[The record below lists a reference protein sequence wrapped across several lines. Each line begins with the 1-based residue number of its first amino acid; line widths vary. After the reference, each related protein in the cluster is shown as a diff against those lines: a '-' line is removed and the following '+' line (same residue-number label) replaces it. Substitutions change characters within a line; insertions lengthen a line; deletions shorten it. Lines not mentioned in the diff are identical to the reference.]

1 MTYHKIKALS
11 MSVVC
16 DASAP
21 CGQCSNGHHKTTG
34 IALSATSSRVSNLG
48 HVQHIEGLSGIRLS
62 LHYCRLGPGPLQHHC
77 ILQKG
82 LFPLPPLGGR
92 RQ

>member
-1 MTYHKIKALS
+1 MTHHKIKALS
-11 MSVVC
+11 VSVVC
-16 DASAP
+16 DASAAR
-21 CGQCSNGHHKTTG
+21 GQCTNGHHKTTG
-34 IALSATSSRVSNLG
+34 IVLAASETRVSIHG
-48 HVQHIEGLSGIRLS
+48 HVQLKGLSVIKLS